1 MQAYRVGGSVRD
13 QLLGLAV
20 ADRDWVVVGAT
31 PQDMID
37 RGFRPVGKD
46 FPVFLHPQTKEEY
59 ALARTER
66 KTGPGY
72 KGFAVH
78 FAPGVTLEE
87 DLARRDLTINA
98 IALAEDGTITDPFD
112 GRRDLEGKLLR
123 HVSESFAEDPVR
135 ILRVARFAARFAD
148 FRVAPETMALMQR
161 MTAAG
166 EVDALVAERV
176 WQELAR
182 GLQETRPSRMIEVL
196 RDSGALRVLLPEL
209 LPKLAGE
216 NGAAGDQAALERG
229 WLDAVD
235 RCAAW
240 RAPLPVSYAV
250 FLARAW
256 WRAGWRARGQEA
268 PKERGPAAAAS
279 APAAPP
285 ADDVVLRV
293 SQRLRAPTEC
303 RDLAALLARET
314 QAAWQAGADGLL
326 QSAAHLPAQELLRL
340 LERCDAWRRG
350 ERVTALLAAAAAL
363 AGADP
368 AEDAGARRLRRALES
383 ANRVEQ
389 AAIARR
395 HRGQPTKIRE
405 AIAAERLKL
414 IAEAT

>member
-13 QLLGLAV
+13 QLLGLPV
-20 ADRDWVVVGAT
+20 VDRDWVVVGAT
-31 PQDMID
+31 PQEMID

-98 IALAEDGTITDPFD
+98 IALAEDGAITDPFG
-112 GRRDLEGKLLR
+112 GRRDLGDKVLR

-148 FRVAPETMALMQR
+148 FRVAPETLALMQR

-166 EVDALVAERV
+166 EVDALVTERV

-182 GLQETRPSRMIEVL
+182 GLQEARPSRMIEVL

-209 LPKLAGE
+209 GWADRDSPD
-216 NGAAGDQAALERG
+216 AATPGHEASAHAARDKA

-235 RCAAW
+235 RCAS
-240 RAPLPVSYAV
+240 RNEPLPVSYAV
-250 FLARAW
+250 FLAGAW
-256 WRAGWRARGQEA
+256 WGKTPSDKGPVAAG
-268 PKERGPAAAAS
+268 GPI
-279 APAAPP
+279 APAAPA

-293 SQRLRAPTEC
+293 SQRLRAPTDC

-326 QSAAHLPAQELLRL
+326 QSAATLPAQELLRL
-340 LERCDAWRRG
+340 LERCDAWRRE
-350 ERVTALLAAAAAL
+350 ERVTALLHAAAAL
-363 AGADP
+363 ADADP
-368 AEDAGARRLRRALES
+368 GEDAGARRLRSALDA

-395 HRGQPTKIRE
+395 HRGQPTQIRD
-405 AIAAERLKL
+405 AIAAARLKL

>member
-13 QLLGLAV
+13 QLLGLPV
-20 ADRDWVVVGAT
+20 MDRDWVVVGAT
-31 PQDMID
+31 PQAMID
-37 RGFRPVGKD
+37 KGFRPVGKD

-98 IALAEDGTITDPFD
+98 IALAEDGTITDPFG
-112 GRRDLEGKLLR
+112 GRRDLESKVLR
-123 HVSESFAEDPVR
+123 HVSESFVEDPVR

-182 GLQETRPSRMIEVL
+182 GLQEARPSRMIEVL

-209 LPKLAGE
+209 AAE
-216 NGAAGDQAALERG
+216 AGAADAPAALERA

-235 RCAAW
+235 RCAA
-240 RAPLPVSYAV
+240 RHEPLPVSYAV

-256 WRAGWRARGQEA
+256 WRTAPGQ
-268 PKERGPAAAAS
+268 PGRAAAAEAT

-285 ADDVVLRV
+285 ADDAVLRI
-293 SQRLRAPTEC
+293 SQRLRAPTDC

-314 QAAWQAGADGLL
+314 QAAWRARADSLL
-326 QSAAHLPAQELLRL
+326 QSTATLPAQDLLRL
-340 LERCDAWRRG
+340 LERCDAWRRA
-350 ERVTALLAAAAAL
+350 ERVMALLHAAAAL

-368 AEDAGARRLRRALES
+368 AEDAGAGRLRRTLEA
-383 ANRVEQ
+383 ANRVDQ

-395 HRGQPTKIRE
+395 YRGQPTQIRD
-405 AIAAERLKL
+405 AITAERLKL